1 MNIPSRSGRTAYTMF
16 TGIIEEIGTI
26 KQLTRGT
33 VQKITIA
40 SNLKN
45 AKGDSVAIQGICLTV
60 TNVTAHG
67 FSVEAVR
74 QTERITTLNDWH
86 KGKKVNCERAL
97 KLGDRLGGHI
107 MLGHIDEVAKCIRRA
122 GATFHFQVSTA
133 GAKYLV
139 PKGSIG
145 IDGVS
150 LTISEVM
157 QTIFTVNIIPFT
169 ADHTTLGAVRS
180 NSFVNV
186 EFDYLAKFMRPQ

>member
-1 MNIPSRSGRTAYTMF
+1 MF

-60 TNVTAHG
+60 TNVTAQG

-133 GAKYLV
+133 
-139 PKGSIG
+139 
-145 IDGVS
+145 
-150 LTISEVM
+150 
-157 QTIFTVNIIPFT
+157 
-169 ADHTTLGAVRS
+169 
-180 NSFVNV
+180 
-186 EFDYLAKFMRPQ
+186 